1 MFKKPHIRLNII
13 DILIILL
20 VLSVILSI
28 GFRIFSSR
36 QSKETST
43 YDISLICN
51 DCPPFIQ
58 KNIHINEECG
68 EYETKQTI
76 GKIKTREIV
85 SQNCLRITLSF
96 EASREDYGIK
106 ANGVTYLIGDKIK
119 IVSNNCFL
127 TAQIENIV
135 KVK

>member
-1 MFKKPHIRLNII
+1 MFKNPHIRLNII

-20 VLSVILSI
+20 VLSVIL
-28 GFRIFSSR
+28 
-36 QSKETST
+36 ST